1 MDGKLLDGAKQW
13 TCKNNHLLGIIEQ
26 AVVSGKSGK
35 YHVSRLILFRQA
47 IDLNSAVSLADVDVI
62 GNIEG
67 TVMDI
72 RCSVPGCGEV
82 RTWWM
87 GAASL
92 ERFLEA
98 RKEKVRDGT

>member
-1 MDGKLLDGAKQW
+1 MDGKLDNHKQW
-13 TCKNNHLLGIIEQ
+13 VCPNNHVLGIVERVPI
-26 AVVSGKSGK
+26 SSNGTK
-35 YHVSRLILFRQA
+35 YHVSRLMLFRQA
-47 IDLNSAVSLADVDVI
+47 IDRDAASIVMEDVDVI
-62 GNIEG
+62 ANIEG

-87 GAASL
+87 GAATL

-98 RKEKVRDGT
+98 RKVKESA

>member
-1 MDGKLLDGAKQW
+1 MDGKSLDGLKQW
-13 TCKNNHLLGIIEQ
+13 KCKNNHLLGIVEQ
-26 AVVSGKSGK
+26 VQVSSNGSK

-47 IDLNSAVSLADVDVI
+47 IDLDPKSTMSLADVDVI

-87 GAASL
+87 GEASL
-92 ERFLEA
+92 ERFLES
-98 RKEKVRDGT
+98 RKEKVA